1 VRVLIRIRR
10 HGEFRGQH
18 DRGSEEVLGLF
29 IDALRSIF
37 RKLIPYRPHDG
48 GSFGRG
54 SIENCVSLKF
64 IKSRLA
70 YMYGRRSYL
79 RLMASLTRSY
89 TYKGLL
95 NGSLSVECLCE
106 CALAN
111 GKNDPS

>member
-1 VRVLIRIRR
+1 
-10 HGEFRGQH
+10 
-18 DRGSEEVLGLF
+18 
-29 IDALRSIF
+29 
-37 RKLIPYRPHDG
+37 
-48 GSFGRG
+48 
-54 SIENCVSLKF
+54 
-64 IKSRLA
+64 LA